1 MSQAL
6 PNTKRLR
13 DADSEEEGDQTI
25 QRGVKRFKCLPI
37 RSPPNPR
44 PNNFFSR
51 ACSLTPQSVPALL
64 TPVESSDDDVAS
76 NDLNFEPSPLPHLDD
91 SHTSSDSSTS
101 SIKVVV
107 GDDGDMEMAD
117 SQPREF
123 SSPQPWQR
131 QRSNDMLAPPNLP
144 LFLDTQHRQINERQP
159 TPIWG
164 YFTDSDVNMDVHWT
178 GPRPSTSLS
187 PFIREEE
194 EISWSRGHRPPS
206 PADTFDGVM
215 TPISQA
221 DGTLGGLNVDDAGR
235 HDVSQNDT
243 PFPPLLDQ
251 GHSVLEGQGEASG
264 GELDAPRS
272 RRLTMGFR
280 ADCSKCIQR
289 VPGHYSHIVYD

>member
-1 MSQAL
+1 MY
-6 PNTKRLR
+6 R
-13 DADSEEEGDQTI
+13 
-25 QRGVKRFKCLPI
+25 QRIKSLPI
-37 RSPPNPR
+37 RSPPTLKQNTL
-44 PNNFFSR
+44 FSR
-51 ACSLTPQSVPALL
+51 TYSPIFQSVPALL

-76 NDLNFEPSPLPHLDD
+76 SDLNFEPGRPPQLDD
-91 SHTSSDSSTS
+91 SNSSSDSST

-117 SQPREF
+117 SQPRDF

-131 QRSNDMLAPPNLP
+131 QRSNDMLAPLNLP
-144 LFLDTQHRQINERQP
+144 LLLDTQDRQSSQRLA

-164 YFTDSDVNMDVHWT
+164 HFSDSDLNMDTNGV
-178 GPRPSTSLS
+178 GARPSTTLS

-194 EISWSRGHRPPS
+194 DATWWRGRRLPS
-206 PADTFDGVM
+206 PADTFDEIM

-221 DGTLGGLNVDDAGR
+221 VGMMGRLHVDTAGGHN
-235 HDVSQNDT
+235 VSQNDT
-243 PFPPLLDQ
+243 PFPALLNQ
-251 GHSVLEGQGEASG
+251 EHSVLEGQSERFR

-280 ADCSKCIQR
+280 ADCGKCIQR